1 METNEV
7 LFETW
12 QAILVQKL
20 NKSKYYAQ
28 PIINY
33 LSSLSQSNG
42 KWGRDEI
49 KYEIPKQPKKPAKSE
64 IFIP

>member
-1 METNEV
+1 MKTSWVIRSIETNEV

-12 QAILVQKL
+12 QANLVSKL

-42 KWGRDEI
+42 KWGRDENDNV
-49 KYEIPKQPKKPAKSE
+49 
-64 IFIP
+64 